1 MKKAE
6 IEKIALAIIISTIEI
21 EIKDKIEEKTQEAD
35 QDLLREREEIAE
47 IMIENMIKK
56 EEDDYENSSFWIK
69 CIHCIRK
76 STHFRSLKIIKLIN

>member
-1 MKKAE
+1 MNKVE

-35 QDLLREREEIAE
+35 LDHLREREEIAE

-56 EEDDYENSSFWIK
+56 EEDDYENYS
-69 CIHCIRK
+69 C
-76 STHFRSLKIIKLIN
+76 LD